1 MFLKNLKKSGYL
13 LAGLF
18 LIGLVGLFLALF
30 ELNASYEVKYKA
42 FNRLT
47 GEVNRLERQMREAK
61 SRLDENDRLLFL
73 ENALVFRY
81 PTYSRIIE
89 AAFKK
94 SREYGFEPEVLLGV
108 IEVESGFN
116 PTAVS
121 RRGAY
126 GLMQINL
133 AVWSNELNIDR
144 RRIFDIEYN
153 IDLGLQILKR
163 YFEKSKQNLTRAL
176 HLYNNGFKYN
186 NTAYVRKVNAALAR
200 ARRLR
205 LSGLT
210 RSASVDTA
218 GATNK

>member
-1 MFLKNLKKSGYL
+1 LKKSGYL

-42 FNRLT
+42 FNHLT
-47 GEVNRLERQMREAK
+47 GEVNRLDRQMREAK
-61 SRLDENDRLLFL
+61 AVLDENDRLLFL
-73 ENALVFRY
+73 EDALLFRY
-81 PTYSRIIE
+81 PIYFRIVE
-89 AAFKK
+89 VAFEK
-94 SREYGFEPEVLLGV
+94 SREYGFEPELLLGI

-133 AVWSNELNIDR
+133 AVWSKELGIDR
-144 RRIFDIEYN
+144 SRIFDIEYN

-163 YFEKSKQNLTRAL
+163 YYVKTRQNMTRAL
-176 HLYNNGFKYN
+176 HLYNNGYKYK
-186 NTAYVRKVNAALAR
+186 NTAYVRRVNSAVAR

-205 LSGLT
+205 VPPGENPGSGG
-210 RSASVDTA
+210 
-218 GATNK
+218 GAVNK